1 MADNYLEKKMEE
13 HKALPDRKSF
23 KAAKKSRAEGSLPLD
38 SLLLRNRSCRG
49 YDSNYIV
56 SKEELLKIVE
66 VNTKIASARNQ
77 QVLRFRLVY
86 GTEAKEVTKAIKLGG
101 ALPELNLPLPGTEPN
116 AYIIICTQEPK
127 GKWVDID
134 LGISAQSMLLKAV
147 DLGLNGICIAA
158 FNKEKICALV
168 NGGKQAECSAQTG
181 HASGQAECSAQA
193 EHASEQQEC
202 SVQAEHASEQAECSA
217 PAECIR
223 QMEPLLILAIGKS
236 IERFQ
241 LLPIGEDDE
250 HNYFRKNGVHF
261 VPKVRIEDLLIWTNQ
276 K

>member
-23 KAAKKSRAEGSLPLD
+23 KAAKKSRAEGALPLD

-116 AYIIICTQEPK
+116 AYIIICTEEPK

-158 FNKEKICALV
+158 FNKEKISALV
-168 NGGKQAECSAQTG
+168 N
-181 HASGQAECSAQA
+181 SG
-193 EHASEQQEC
+193 
-202 SVQAEHASEQAECSA
+202 
-217 PAECIR
+217 R

-241 LLPIGEDDE
+241 LLPIGQEDE

>member
-23 KAAKKSRAEGSLPLD
+23 KATKKSRAEGALPLD

-158 FNKEKICALV
+158 FNKEKIYALV
-168 NGGKQAECSAQTG
+168 NGS
-181 HASGQAECSAQA
+181 
-193 EHASEQQEC
+193 
-202 SVQAEHASEQAECSA
+202 
-217 PAECIR
+217 R

-241 LLPIGEDDE
+241 LLPIGQEDE

>member
-23 KAAKKSRAEGSLPLD
+23 KAAKKSRAEGALPLD

-158 FNKEKICALV
+158 FNKEKISTLV
-168 NGGKQAECSAQTG
+168 NGG
-181 HASGQAECSAQA
+181 
-193 EHASEQQEC
+193 
-202 SVQAEHASEQAECSA
+202 
-217 PAECIR
+217 R

-241 LLPIGEDDE
+241 LLPIGQDDE

>member
-23 KAAKKSRAEGSLPLD
+23 KAAKKSRAEGALPLD

-116 AYIIICTQEPK
+116 AYIIICTEEPK

-168 NGGKQAECSAQTG
+168 NGGR
-181 HASGQAECSAQA
+181 QAECSAQA
-193 EHASEQQEC
+193 EHASRQTEY
-202 SVQAEHASEQAECSA
+202 SA
-217 PAECIR
+217 PAECGR

-250 HNYFRKNGVHF
+250 HNYFRKNGVQF

>member
-168 NGGKQAECSAQTG
+168 NGGRE
-181 HASGQAECSAQA
+181 
-193 EHASEQQEC
+193 
-202 SVQAEHASEQAECSA
+202 
-217 PAECIR
+217 
-223 QMEPLLILAIGKS
+223 MEPLLILAIGKS

-241 LLPIGEDDE
+241 LLPIGQEDE

>member
-1 MADNYLEKKMEE
+1 MEE

-23 KAAKKSRAEGSLPLD
+23 KATKKSRAEGALPLD

-116 AYIIICTQEPK
+116 AYIIICTEEPK

-134 LGISAQSMLLKAV
+134 MGISAQSMLLKAV

-168 NGGKQAECSAQTG
+168 NGSRQAECSAP
-181 HASGQAECSAQA
+181 A
-193 EHASEQQEC
+193 EHASEQPEC

-217 PAECIR
+217 PAECSR

-241 LLPIGEDDE
+241 LLPIGEEDE

>member
-116 AYIIICTQEPK
+116 AYIIICTEEPK

-168 NGGKQAECSAQTG
+168 NGGRE
-181 HASGQAECSAQA
+181 
-193 EHASEQQEC
+193 
-202 SVQAEHASEQAECSA
+202 
-217 PAECIR
+217 
-223 QMEPLLILAIGKS
+223 MEPLLILAIGKS

>member
-38 SLLLRNRSCRG
+38 SLLIRNRSCRG

-168 NGGKQAECSAQTG
+168 NGSK
-181 HASGQAECSAQA
+181 
-193 EHASEQQEC
+193 
-202 SVQAEHASEQAECSA
+202 
-217 PAECIR
+217 

-241 LLPIGEDDE
+241 LLPIGQEDE

>member
-23 KAAKKSRAEGSLPLD
+23 KAAKKSRAEGALPLD

-168 NGGKQAECSAQTG
+168 NGG
-181 HASGQAECSAQA
+181 
-193 EHASEQQEC
+193 
-202 SVQAEHASEQAECSA
+202 
-217 PAECIR
+217 R

-241 LLPIGEDDE
+241 LLPIGQEDE

>member
-13 HKALPDRKSF
+13 HRALPDRKSF
-23 KAAKKSRAEGSLPLD
+23 KAAKKSRAEGGLPLD
-38 SLLLRNRSCRG
+38 SLLIRNRSCRG

-168 NGGKQAECSAQTG
+168 NGS
-181 HASGQAECSAQA
+181 
-193 EHASEQQEC
+193 
-202 SVQAEHASEQAECSA
+202 
-217 PAECIR
+217 R

>member
-77 QVLRFRLVY
+77 QVLRFKLVY

-158 FNKEKICALV
+158 FNKEKIGTLV
-168 NGGKQAECSAQTG
+168 N
-181 HASGQAECSAQA
+181 SG
-193 EHASEQQEC
+193 
-202 SVQAEHASEQAECSA
+202 
-217 PAECIR
+217 R

-241 LLPIGEDDE
+241 LLPIGENDE

>member
-23 KAAKKSRAEGSLPLD
+23 KAAKKSRAEGALPLD

-116 AYIIICTQEPK
+116 AYIIICTEEPK

-168 NGGKQAECSAQTG
+168 NGS
-181 HASGQAECSAQA
+181 
-193 EHASEQQEC
+193 
-202 SVQAEHASEQAECSA
+202 
-217 PAECIR
+217 R

-241 LLPIGEDDE
+241 LLPIGQEDE

>member
-23 KAAKKSRAEGSLPLD
+23 KAAKKSRKEGSLPLD

-101 ALPELNLPLPGTEPN
+101 ALPELNLPMPGTEPN
-116 AYIIICTQEPK
+116 AYIIICTEEPK

-168 NGGKQAECSAQTG
+168 NGG
-181 HASGQAECSAQA
+181 
-193 EHASEQQEC
+193 
-202 SVQAEHASEQAECSA
+202 
-217 PAECIR
+217 R

-241 LLPIGEDDE
+241 LLPIGQEDE

>member
-23 KAAKKSRAEGSLPLD
+23 KAAKKSRAEGALPLD
-38 SLLLRNRSCRG
+38 SLLIRNRSCRG

-116 AYIIICTQEPK
+116 AYIIICTEESK

-168 NGGKQAECSAQTG
+168 NGG
-181 HASGQAECSAQA
+181 
-193 EHASEQQEC
+193 
-202 SVQAEHASEQAECSA
+202 
-217 PAECIR
+217 R

-241 LLPIGEDDE
+241 LLPIGQEDE

>member
-13 HKALPDRKSF
+13 HRALPDRKSF
-23 KAAKKSRAEGSLPLD
+23 KATKKSRAEGALPLD

-168 NGGKQAECSAQTG
+168 NGG
-181 HASGQAECSAQA
+181 
-193 EHASEQQEC
+193 
-202 SVQAEHASEQAECSA
+202 
-217 PAECIR
+217 R

-241 LLPIGEDDE
+241 LLPIGQEDE

>member
-13 HKALPDRKSF
+13 HRALPDRKSF
-23 KAAKKSRAEGSLPLD
+23 KAAKKSRAEGALPLD
-38 SLLLRNRSCRG
+38 SLLIRNRSCRG

-77 QVLRFRLVY
+77 QVLRFKLVY

-168 NGGKQAECSAQTG
+168 NGGRE
-181 HASGQAECSAQA
+181 
-193 EHASEQQEC
+193 
-202 SVQAEHASEQAECSA
+202 
-217 PAECIR
+217 
-223 QMEPLLILAIGKS
+223 MEPLLILAIGKS

-241 LLPIGEDDE
+241 LLPIGQEDE

>member
-1 MADNYLEKKMEE
+1 MEE

-23 KAAKKSRAEGSLPLD
+23 KAAKKSRAEGTLPLD

-158 FNKEKICALV
+158 FNKEKIGVLV
-168 NGGKQAECSAQTG
+168 NGGR
-181 HASGQAECSAQA
+181 QAECSAQA
-193 EHASEQQEC
+193 EHASEQPEC

-217 PAECIR
+217 PVECSR

>member
-23 KAAKKSRAEGSLPLD
+23 KAAKKSRAEGALPLD

-168 NGGKQAECSAQTG
+168 N
-181 HASGQAECSAQA
+181 SG
-193 EHASEQQEC
+193 
-202 SVQAEHASEQAECSA
+202 
-217 PAECIR
+217 R

-241 LLPIGEDDE
+241 LLPIGQEDE

>member
-1 MADNYLEKKMEE
+1 MEE

-86 GTEAKEVTKAIKLGG
+86 GTEAKEVTRAIKLGG

-116 AYIIICTQEPK
+116 AYIIICTEEPK

-168 NGGKQAECSAQTG
+168 NGG
-181 HASGQAECSAQA
+181 
-193 EHASEQQEC
+193 
-202 SVQAEHASEQAECSA
+202 
-217 PAECIR
+217 R

-241 LLPIGEDDE
+241 LLPIGQEDE

>member
-1 MADNYLEKKMEE
+1 MEE

-23 KAAKKSRAEGSLPLD
+23 KAAKKSRAEGSLTLD

-127 GKWVDID
+127 GRWVDID

-168 NGGKQAECSAQTG
+168 NGS
-181 HASGQAECSAQA
+181 
-193 EHASEQQEC
+193 
-202 SVQAEHASEQAECSA
+202 
-217 PAECIR
+217 R

-241 LLPIGEDDE
+241 LLPIGQEDE

>member
-56 SKEELLKIVE
+56 SREELLKIVK

-168 NGGKQAECSAQTG
+168 NGS
-181 HASGQAECSAQA
+181 
-193 EHASEQQEC
+193 
-202 SVQAEHASEQAECSA
+202 
-217 PAECIR
+217 R

-241 LLPIGEDDE
+241 LLPIGQDDE

>member
-23 KAAKKSRAEGSLPLD
+23 KAAKKSRAEGALPLD

-158 FNKEKICALV
+158 FNKEKISALV
-168 NGGKQAECSAQTG
+168 NSGRQAECST
-181 HASGQAECSAQA
+181 SAECG
-193 EHASEQQEC
+193 
-202 SVQAEHASEQAECSA
+202 
-217 PAECIR
+217 R

-241 LLPIGEDDE
+241 LLPIGQEDE

>member
-23 KAAKKSRAEGSLPLD
+23 KAAKKSRAEGALPLD

-116 AYIIICTQEPK
+116 AYIIICTEEPK

-168 NGGKQAECSAQTG
+168 NGSK
-181 HASGQAECSAQA
+181 
-193 EHASEQQEC
+193 
-202 SVQAEHASEQAECSA
+202 
-217 PAECIR
+217 

-261 VPKVRIEDLLIWTNQ
+261 VPKVRIEDLVIWTNQ

>member
-23 KAAKKSRAEGSLPLD
+23 KATKKSRAEGALPLD

-116 AYIIICTQEPK
+116 AYIIICTEEPK

-134 LGISAQSMLLKAV
+134 MGISAQSMLLKAV

-158 FNKEKICALV
+158 FNKEKISALV
-168 NGGKQAECSAQTG
+168 NGG
-181 HASGQAECSAQA
+181 
-193 EHASEQQEC
+193 
-202 SVQAEHASEQAECSA
+202 
-217 PAECIR
+217 R

-241 LLPIGEDDE
+241 LLPIGENDE

>member
-23 KAAKKSRAEGSLPLD
+23 KAAKKSRAEGALPLD

-116 AYIIICTQEPK
+116 AYIIICTEEPK

-168 NGGKQAECSAQTG
+168 N
-181 HASGQAECSAQA
+181 SG
-193 EHASEQQEC
+193 
-202 SVQAEHASEQAECSA
+202 
-217 PAECIR
+217 R

-241 LLPIGEDDE
+241 LLPIGQEDE

>member
-116 AYIIICTQEPK
+116 AYIIICTEEPK

-158 FNKEKICALV
+158 FNKEKISALV
-168 NGGKQAECSAQTG
+168 NGG
-181 HASGQAECSAQA
+181 
-193 EHASEQQEC
+193 
-202 SVQAEHASEQAECSA
+202 
-217 PAECIR
+217 R
-223 QMEPLLILAIGKS
+223 QMLLAG
-236 IERFQ
+236 RFS
-241 LLPIGEDDE
+241 
-250 HNYFRKNGVHF
+250 
-261 VPKVRIEDLLIWTNQ
+261 
-276 K
+276 

>member
-13 HKALPDRKSF
+13 HRALPDRKSF

-168 NGGKQAECSAQTG
+168 NGG
-181 HASGQAECSAQA
+181 
-193 EHASEQQEC
+193 
-202 SVQAEHASEQAECSA
+202 
-217 PAECIR
+217 R

-241 LLPIGEDDE
+241 LLPIGQEDE

>member
-23 KAAKKSRAEGSLPLD
+23 KAAKKSRAEGALPLD

-116 AYIIICTQEPK
+116 AYIIICTEEPK

-168 NGGKQAECSAQTG
+168 NG
-181 HASGQAECSAQA
+181 SG
-193 EHASEQQEC
+193 
-202 SVQAEHASEQAECSA
+202 
-217 PAECIR
+217 

>member
-101 ALPELNLPLPGTEPN
+101 ALSELNLPLPGTEPN
-116 AYIIICTQEPK
+116 AYIIICTEEPK

-158 FNKEKICALV
+158 FNKEKISALV
-168 NGGKQAECSAQTG
+168 NGG
-181 HASGQAECSAQA
+181 
-193 EHASEQQEC
+193 
-202 SVQAEHASEQAECSA
+202 
-217 PAECIR
+217 R

-241 LLPIGEDDE
+241 LLPIGQEDE

>member
-23 KAAKKSRAEGSLPLD
+23 KATKKSRAEGALPLD

-116 AYIIICTQEPK
+116 AYIIICTEEPK

-158 FNKEKICALV
+158 FNKEKIYALV
-168 NGGKQAECSAQTG
+168 NGS
-181 HASGQAECSAQA
+181 
-193 EHASEQQEC
+193 
-202 SVQAEHASEQAECSA
+202 
-217 PAECIR
+217 R

-241 LLPIGEDDE
+241 LLPIGENDE

>member
-23 KAAKKSRAEGSLPLD
+23 KAAKKSRAEGALPLD
-38 SLLLRNRSCRG
+38 SLLIRNRSCRG

-168 NGGKQAECSAQTG
+168 NGG
-181 HASGQAECSAQA
+181 
-193 EHASEQQEC
+193 
-202 SVQAEHASEQAECSA
+202 
-217 PAECIR
+217 R

-241 LLPIGEDDE
+241 LLPIGEEDE

>member
-23 KAAKKSRAEGSLPLD
+23 KAAKKSRKEGSLPLD

-168 NGGKQAECSAQTG
+168 NGG
-181 HASGQAECSAQA
+181 
-193 EHASEQQEC
+193 
-202 SVQAEHASEQAECSA
+202 
-217 PAECIR
+217 R

-241 LLPIGEDDE
+241 LLPIGQEDE

>member
-13 HKALPDRKSF
+13 HRALPDRKSF
-23 KAAKKSRAEGSLPLD
+23 KAAKKSRAEGALPLD

-168 NGGKQAECSAQTG
+168 NGGRE
-181 HASGQAECSAQA
+181 
-193 EHASEQQEC
+193 
-202 SVQAEHASEQAECSA
+202 
-217 PAECIR
+217 
-223 QMEPLLILAIGKS
+223 MEPLLILAIGKS

>member
-116 AYIIICTQEPK
+116 AYIIICTEEPK

-168 NGGKQAECSAQTG
+168 NGS
-181 HASGQAECSAQA
+181 
-193 EHASEQQEC
+193 
-202 SVQAEHASEQAECSA
+202 
-217 PAECIR
+217 R

-241 LLPIGEDDE
+241 LLPIGQEDE

>member
-116 AYIIICTQEPK
+116 AYIIICTEEPK

-168 NGGKQAECSAQTG
+168 NGGRQADCST
-181 HASGQAECSAQA
+181 
-193 EHASEQQEC
+193 
-202 SVQAEHASEQAECSA
+202 
-217 PAECIR
+217 PAECGG

-241 LLPIGEDDE
+241 LLPIGQEDE

>member
-23 KAAKKSRAEGSLPLD
+23 KAAKKSRTEGALPLD

-168 NGGKQAECSAQTG
+168 NGGKQAE
-181 HASGQAECSAQA
+181 
-193 EHASEQQEC
+193 
-202 SVQAEHASEQAECSA
+202 
-217 PAECIR
+217 
-223 QMEPLLILAIGKS
+223 PLLILAIGKS

-241 LLPIGEDDE
+241 LLPIGQEDE

>member
-23 KAAKKSRAEGSLPLD
+23 KAAKKSRAEGALPLD

-116 AYIIICTQEPK
+116 AYIIICTEEPK

-168 NGGKQAECSAQTG
+168 NGG
-181 HASGQAECSAQA
+181 
-193 EHASEQQEC
+193 
-202 SVQAEHASEQAECSA
+202 
-217 PAECIR
+217 R

-241 LLPIGEDDE
+241 LLPIGQDDE

>member
-23 KAAKKSRAEGSLPLD
+23 KAAKKSRAEGGLPLD
-38 SLLLRNRSCRG
+38 SLLIRNRSCRG

-168 NGGKQAECSAQTG
+168 NGS
-181 HASGQAECSAQA
+181 
-193 EHASEQQEC
+193 
-202 SVQAEHASEQAECSA
+202 
-217 PAECIR
+217 R

-241 LLPIGEDDE
+241 LLPIGQEDE